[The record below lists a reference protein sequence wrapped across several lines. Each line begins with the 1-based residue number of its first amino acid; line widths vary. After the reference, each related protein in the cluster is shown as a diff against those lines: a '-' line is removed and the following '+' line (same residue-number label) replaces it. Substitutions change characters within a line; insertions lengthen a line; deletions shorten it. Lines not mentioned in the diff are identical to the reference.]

1 MRASTPLSVIVIE
14 HREEVRTSLCELLQ
28 SLGHVARGASDIE
41 SALAVATEGCD
52 LVLCDANMPPAGG
65 MPILAALRE
74 VHPKLLGV
82 IMSGGELEGLE
93 EEGLW
98 EPPLPFIPKPIGLDT
113 LRRVISRA
121 ESSRM
126 SA

>member
-1 MRASTPLSVIVIE
+1 MREATPLSVIVIE
-14 HREEVRTSLCELLQ
+14 HREEVRNSLCDLLT
-28 SLGHVARGASDIE
+28 SLGHEARGAFDTP
-41 SALAVATEGCD
+41 SALAAAADGCD
-52 LVLCDANMPPAGG
+52 LVLCDANMPPGG
-65 MPILAALRE
+65 GIPILEALRE
-74 VHPKLLGV
+74 AHPKLLGV